1 MFKWT
6 GSFWNILIYPEYCTD
21 EVEDPEVNV
30 SWVIKKVLKDEFPD
44 FVVCISLDDYDNIAV
59 EKRKEFIAKVKRYIK
74 RFFPKT
80 QCKLLGFAHGNNI
93 YFCGNISDYP
103 TLKNYSSG
111 QSEIYHKLC
120 LLQNFLKRKLD
131 TTVSIGLAFLR
142 EHSIEGLRFTAQ
154 RAVVAQ
160 RHKIKRGKGCINIY
174 PKDILLPELED
185 YSDLNILLLEL
196 YDSILIMDTYR
207 IEESTRNILKRL
219 FEERYASL
227 GKLKP
232 IIQVLIGTVVLASIK
247 TGLSFSEIFPEIKMY
262 ITEIDNTYDYIRLK
276 ELLRNIISLITIKI
290 YRIKMAN
297 SNDIVEKA
305 KRFISFHLNEDISLN
320 IIAKN
325 LNVNPSYLSRIFKQR
340 EGVNITDYINSERI
354 KEAQRLLLD
363 ENYKISTIAFTL
375 GFGSIQHFNR
385 VFRKFLGCSPKV
397 YRRSK
402 LVKF

>member
-1 MFKWT
+1 M
-6 GSFWNILIYPEYCTD
+6 
-21 EVEDPEVNV
+21 
-30 SWVIKKVLKDEFPD
+30 
-44 FVVCISLDDYDNIAV
+44 
-59 EKRKEFIAKVKRYIK
+59 
-74 RFFPKT
+74 
-80 QCKLLGFAHGNNI
+80 
-93 YFCGNISDYP
+93 
-103 TLKNYSSG
+103 
-111 QSEIYHKLC
+111 
-120 LLQNFLKRKLD
+120 
-131 TTVSIGLAFLR
+131 AFLR

-290 YRIKMAN
+290 
-297 SNDIVEKA
+297 
-305 KRFISFHLNEDISLN
+305 
-320 IIAKN
+320 
-325 LNVNPSYLSRIFKQR
+325 
-340 EGVNITDYINSERI
+340 
-354 KEAQRLLLD
+354 
-363 ENYKISTIAFTL
+363 
-375 GFGSIQHFNR
+375 
-385 VFRKFLGCSPKV
+385 
-397 YRRSK
+397 
-402 LVKF
+402 